1 MKRFKN
7 LKIRAKLLISFS
19 VLSIIA
25 VIIGAIGILNLNKI
39 GNADVILYENMT
51 KPLSNLLEISTAF
64 QKVRVLAR
72 DMVLANETGQIQD
85 KINTINES
93 REAINKNIK
102 ELEATILD
110 EEVAVKQAYK
120 EFIESRIEYGKFLQK
135 IESMAL
141 QNMDTEAFA
150 IINGDMKTVSSREE
164 NAIKNL
170 NKAKVEYAGK
180 TSGDNSSLV
189 NSSTLEMIIVLIV
202 GICIA
207 IWLGLVISK
216 LISSQIANTSYLI
229 SEMAK
234 GHFSERIKV
243 DSEDEIG
250 EMLKTLNQLADDL
263 QKFALGSMKKISEG
277 DFDFTLPH
285 KDDKDEIAPT
295 VNNTVKAIFNM
306 KNEIDII
313 RENIKNG
320 MLDKR
325 IDSSKFVGG
334 YRTIVEAFNDTIK
347 EIVTNVREVET
358 ILERISE
365 GNLTARMI
373 GDYKNNYAKLQK
385 IVNDTA
391 NSLHKVIKEVT
402 EAVSATASASTQ
414 ISSSSEEMAAGAQE
428 QSAQI
433 TEIAGAVEEMTKTI
447 IETSK
452 NAGVVAENSKLASD
466 NAKKGAEKIE
476 ETKKGMEKIVLSAG
490 QTGKIISSL
499 ALKSDQIGEITQVI
513 DDIADQ
519 TNLLALNAAIEA
531 ARAGEQ
537 GRGFAVVADEVRK
550 LAERTTKATKEIAET
565 IRTIQKEAKEADTS
579 MAEAGESVKEGM
591 KLTEEV
597 SFVLDEILNVN
608 EKVSDMVDQVAAAS
622 EEQSA
627 TAEQI
632 SKNIESIS
640 SVTQQ
645 SAAGTQ
651 QIAKAAEDLNQLTN
665 NLQELVEKFTIDNS
679 GGYVIS
685 PNNKLLR
692 N

>member
-1 MKRFKN
+1 MNRFKN
-7 LKIRAKLLISFS
+7 LKIRAKLLLSFS
-19 VLSIIA
+19 VLFLISL
-25 VIIGAIGILNLNKI
+25 IIGLIGILNLNKI
-39 GNADVILYENMT
+39 GSADVILYENMT
-51 KPLSNLLEISTAF
+51 KPLSNLSEISTAF

-72 DMVLANETGQIQD
+72 DMILANEPDQIQD
-85 KINTINES
+85 RINTLNES

-110 EEVAVKQAYK
+110 EEIEVKQAYK

-135 IESMAL
+135 IENLAL
-141 QNMDTEAFA
+141 QNIDNEAFA
-150 IINGDMKTVSSREE
+150 IINGDMKAVSLREE
-164 NAIKNL
+164 NAIKDL
-170 NKAKVEYAGK
+170 DRAKVEYARK
-180 TSGDNSSLV
+180 TSVDNTSLV
-189 NSSTLEMIIVLIV
+189 NSSTLQMIIVLAL

-207 IWLGLVISK
+207 LWLGMAISK
-216 LISSQIANTSYLI
+216 LISSQISDTNHLI

-250 EMLKTLNQLADDL
+250 EMIKTLNQLADDL
-263 QKFALGSMKKISEG
+263 QKYALGSMKRISEG
-277 DFDFTLPH
+277 DFNFTLPH
-285 KDDKDEIAPT
+285 KDDKDEIAPA

-306 KNEIDII
+306 KNEIDIL
-313 RENIKNG
+313 RENVKDG
-320 MLDKR
+320 LLDKK
-325 IDSSKFVGG
+325 IDSTKFVGG
-334 YRTIVEAFNDTIK
+334 YKVIVEAFNDTIK
-347 EIVTNVREVET
+347 EIVVNVREVET

-365 GNLTARMI
+365 GNLTARMV

-391 NSLHKVIKEVT
+391 ESLNKVIREVT

-414 ISSSSEEMAAGAQE
+414 ISSSSEEMAAGSQE
-428 QSAQI
+428 QSTQI

-452 NAGVVAENSKLASD
+452 NAGIVAENSKLASD
-466 NAKKGAEKIE
+466 NARKGAGKIE
-476 ETKKGMEKIVLSAG
+476 ETKMGMKKIVYSAE

-565 IRTIQKEAKEADTS
+565 IRTIQKEAKEADSS

-597 SFVLDEILNVN
+597 SYVLDEILNVN
-608 EKVSDMVDQVAAAS
+608 QKVSDMVDQVAAAS

-665 NLQELVEKFTIDNS
+665 NLQELIEKFRIDNND
-679 GGYVIS
+679 GYVVTQ
-685 PNNKLLR
+685 NNLMLR